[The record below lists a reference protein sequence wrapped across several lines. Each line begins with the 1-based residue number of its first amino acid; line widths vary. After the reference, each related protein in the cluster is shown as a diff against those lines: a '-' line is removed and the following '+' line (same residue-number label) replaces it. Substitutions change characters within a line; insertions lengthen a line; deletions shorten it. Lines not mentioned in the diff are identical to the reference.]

1 MECHTPAQS
10 GEGLFTT
17 QLGQGGREFKGPW
30 GLSKSANVTSSKTAG
45 IGAWTDAEIKRA
57 ITQGISR
64 DGRQL
69 KGPMGFASYAKMTNQ
84 DLDAVV
90 AWLRTVPPK
99 E

>member
-1 MECHTPAQS
+1 M
-10 GEGLFTT
+10 
-17 QLGQGGREFKGPW
+17 
-30 GLSKSANVTSSKTAG
+30 SKAANVTSSKTAG
-45 IGAWTDAEIKRA
+45 LGAWTDAEIKRA

-90 AWLRTVPPK
+90 AWLRTLPPK
-99 E
+99 D